1 MEAVEFLSKA
11 ISEYGAW
18 SGITL
23 YFAYLHHK
31 DRTKQFEMNE
41 KLIKLMDNLGGY
53 LTKQAEKANTV
64 KVLEKRVNNQDDR
77 LNRVEVLVNEQK

>member
-11 ISEYGAW
+11 ISEYGAMG
-18 SGITL
+18 GITL

-31 DRTKQFEMNE
+31 DRIKQFEMNE

-64 KVLEKRVNNQDDR
+64 MVLEKRVNNQDDR
-77 LNRVEVLVNEQK
+77 LNRVEVLINEQK